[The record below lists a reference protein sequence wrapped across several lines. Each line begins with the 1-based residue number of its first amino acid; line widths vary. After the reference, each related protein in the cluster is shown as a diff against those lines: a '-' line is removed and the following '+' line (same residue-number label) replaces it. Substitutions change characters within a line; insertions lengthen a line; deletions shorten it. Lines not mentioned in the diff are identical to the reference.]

1 MALDPPHTGA
11 GCWIFNGFPPV
22 VFWRGVYPRFFFA
35 ALRRSFAEL
44 GMEFRPDI
52 ACCTPLVLKPYFPRA

>member
-1 MALDPPHTGA
+1 MLDIQWFSSGGILA
-11 GCWIFNGFPPV
+11 GCLSPL
-22 VFWRGVYPRFFFA
+22 FFA